1 MAFCHK
7 TKQKENCAAFKPA
20 TPKLSLQFHY
30 VESSSYSLVTVL
42 LETYTTQAPKSRRR
56 VVCVGSLCLLPIQT
70 DKSWE
75 TASFF
80 LKIQPVVKKG
90 KTSSS
95 PAYSWPA
102 SSCWKACAL
111 LPKGQETQW
120 LHEHC
125 LFFKAYCF
133 WLLNT
138 NLLFLHSSVNI
149 SRTGTGRFSLFPL
162 TP

>member
-20 TPKLSLQFHY
+20 TLKLSLQFQY

-42 LETYTTQAPKSRRR
+42 LETYTTQAPKSRKR
-56 VVCVGSLCLLPIQT
+56 VICVGLLCLLPAQT

-80 LKIQPVVKKG
+80 WKYNLLLKREKQ
-90 KTSSS
+90 SS

-102 SSCWKACAL
+102 SNGWKARAL

-133 WLLNT
+133 WLHNT
-138 NLLFLHSSVNI
+138 NFLFLHSSVNI